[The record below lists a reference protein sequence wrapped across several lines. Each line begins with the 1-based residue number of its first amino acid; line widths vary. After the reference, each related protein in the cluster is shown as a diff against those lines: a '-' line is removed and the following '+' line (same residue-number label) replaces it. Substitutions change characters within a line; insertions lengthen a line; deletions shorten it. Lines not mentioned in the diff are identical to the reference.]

1 MLNFLGSDC
10 RLCDGLSR
18 REFLRIGGLGA
29 AGLAMP
35 ELLAARVARA
45 NSSATSRG
53 GFGRAKSCILLFM
66 RGGPGQLD
74 TWDLK
79 PGAPAEIRGEFRPI
93 ATNVPG
99 IMISEHFPLSARHAD
114 KYLVIRSVH
123 HGRDADNDHQ
133 PSVHRMLTGNHQ
145 VVQRREA
152 RKDNYP
158 HLGSTLARVR
168 VGRSPVP
175 PFVAVGKF
183 PEPEPG
189 TTAGF
194 LGSLYEP
201 FTIEQNPNAAQ
212 LRVQDLLA
220 LRGDVP
226 LERLAGRRSLLNAVN
241 RELDQVLQS
250 GASAVMGKHYEEALD
265 LLNSQKEHQDFDLT

>member
-1 MLNFLGSDC
+1 
-10 RLCDGLSR
+10 
-18 REFLRIGGLGA
+18 
-29 AGLAMP
+29 MP
-35 ELLAARVARA
+35 ELLAARVAGA
-45 NSSATSRG
+45 DHSASRG

-79 PGAPAEIRGEFRPI
+79 PDAPAEIRGEFKPI

-99 IMISEHFPLSARHAD
+99 ITISEHFPLSARHAD
-114 KYLVIRSVH
+114 KYAVIRSVH
-123 HGRDADNDHQ
+123 HGRDADTDHQ
-133 PSVHRMLTGNHQ
+133 PSVHRMLTGNRQ
-145 VVQRREA
+145 VVRQREA
-152 RKDNYP
+152 RKDDYP

-168 VGRSPVP
+168 ERRSPIP

-201 FTIEQNPNAAQ
+201 FTIEQNPNAANF
-212 LRVQDLLA
+212 RVQDLLA

-226 LERLAGRRSLLNAVN
+226 LERLAGT
-241 RELDQVLQS
+241 
-250 GASAVMGKHYEEALD
+250 
-265 LLNSQKEHQDFDLT
+265 SQKTGRGSLRAKNVLTGNFFRTGKIRHIAIL

>member
-1 MLNFLGSDC
+1 MLKLLGSDC
-10 RLCDGLSR
+10 RLCDGISR
-18 REFLRIGGLGA
+18 RDFLRIGGLGA

-35 ELLAARVARA
+35 ELLAARVASA
-45 NSSATSRG
+45 NNSATSRG

-79 PGAPAEIRGEFRPI
+79 PGAPAEIRGEFKPI

-99 IMISEHFPLSARHAD
+99 ITISEHFPLSARHAD
-114 KYLVIRSVH
+114 KYVIIRSVH
-123 HGRDADNDHQ
+123 HGRDAEDDHQ
-133 PSVHRMLTGNHQ
+133 PSVHRVLTGNRQ
-145 VVQRREA
+145 VVRQREA
-152 RKDNYP
+152 RKDDYP
-158 HLGSTLARVR
+158 HLGSTLARAHKR
-168 VGRSPVP
+168 RSPIP

-201 FTIEQNPNAAQ
+201 FTIEQNPNAANY
-212 LRVQDLLA
+212 RVQDLLA

-241 RELDQVLQS
+241 RE
-250 GASAVMGKHYEEALD
+250 MG
-265 LLNSQKEHQDFDLT
+265 QFV